1 MRRTLAVLCLV
12 VSSLLVWAKPVLA
25 AAPGWIVSCPP
36 NHVLPD
42 DPIVFPGLPGASH
55 LHVFTGAKT
64 TDAFSTP
71 DSLRAGGT
79 TCAMPDD
86 TSAYWEPDATING
99 REVLPNNT
107 AKGDLIYYRRV
118 AAPSGYTVRTI
129 PDGLKLV
136 IGNSHATTSAENPLI
151 GQGRIFWQCLGG
163 GTHYPSPF
171 GFTCSGGVTLSFQ
184 LPNCWDG
191 VNLDSPD
198 HFSHMAY
205 PVGGSCPNSHPVV
218 IPRLQAFWRYPVT
231 SVSTWTFSSG
241 GYWTAHMDFLNAWVP
256 DGLQFFVTRCING
269 LIDCG
274 KNPTR

>member
-1 MRRTLAVLCLV
+1 MRR
-12 VSSLLVWAKPVLA
+12 SLLVLACTILFVAALAQPALA

-99 REVLPNNT
+99 VHVLPNNT

-118 AAPSGYTVRTI
+118 AAPSGTTVHTI
-129 PDGLKLV
+129 PDGLKLIV
-136 IGNSHATTSAENPLI
+136 GNSHATSVSENPLI

-163 GTHYPSPF
+163 GTHYRSPF
-171 GFTCSGGVTLSFQ
+171 GFTCSGGITLSYV

-191 VNLDSPD
+191 VHLDSAD
-198 HFSHMAY
+198 HFSHMSY
-205 PVGGSCPNSHPVV
+205 PVSGHCPADHPVV
-218 IPRLQAFWRYPVT
+218 IPRLQAFWRYPVN
-231 SVSTWTFSSG
+231 SVQTWQFSSG
-241 GYWTAHMDFLNAWVP
+241 PYYTAHMDFFSAW
-256 DGLQFFVTRCING
+256 DAEGLQHFVDVCINA
-269 LIDCG
+269 LVDCG
-274 KNPTR
+274 KNPTG